1 MQKIWIFLIMI
12 MFTVPKDLL
21 ITTSVTSKSQS
32 MSCFMGNAG
41 TKFIPSEVWSQCTDC
56 RNSEGQIV
64 ISACVSVFCNPSEV
78 ELFAKKNPK
87 QMLRRLEV
95 FLNER
100 RAGVIPRG
108 ASPDPQ
114 AQQPSPSLGERVAR
128 IGTGQGSKGKEMHF
142 TGVCDL
148 PPDMEGEARLI

>member
-1 MQKIWIFLIMI
+1 MSFMSPRICICTNCGRPNKRPLLTLALYLKVKITPIFS
-12 MFTVPKDLL
+12 F
-21 ITTSVTSKSQS
+21 
-32 MSCFMGNAG
+32 
-41 TKFIPSEVWSQCTDC
+41 C
-56 RNSEGQIV
+56 RNSETQIFTLTH
-64 ISACVSVFCNPSEV
+64 VSIFSNSSEV

-95 FLNER
+95 FLKER
-100 RAGVIPRG
+100 RVGGMPCGI
-108 ASPDPQ
+108 SPDPQ

-128 IGTGQGSKGKEMHF
+128 AGTAQGSKGKEMHF